1 MTVPLPNHAKR
12 LDADAIRRILPI
24 NASLV
29 VNDVTWDEYEEFL
42 VDLNDSPYVRVFYDH
57 GRMEIMSPA
66 KRHERGKNV
75 VNHLVT
81 AIGFEYGILL
91 TSYASTTLKR
101 ELDLRGA
108 EPDDS
113 FYIQNA
119 ARAIANQDENLDLE
133 TEPPPD
139 LVIEVDRA
147 SSSLNKFVIY
157 AALGV
162 PEFWRLIG
170 KRARF
175 YLLRDGRYEESE
187 KSGAFPFLTA
197 EALATFLEQGIKEG
211 EIAATLAFRK
221 WLNDNRRRFLPD
233 LKLASQQQTQEK
245 TEL

>member
-1 MTVPLPNHAKR
+1 MLNSSKR

-42 VDLNDSPYVRVFYDH
+42 IDLNDSPYVRVFYDH

-75 VNHLVT
+75 VNHFVT

-133 TEPPPD
+133 KEPPPD

-157 AALGV
+157 ATLGM
-162 PEFWRLIG
+162 PEFWRLVG
-170 KRARF
+170 NRARF
-175 YLLRDGRYEESE
+175 YMLRDGRYEESE

-221 WLNDNRRRFLPD
+221 WLNDNRQRFLSGI
-233 LKLASQQQTQEK
+233 KLVPKQIE
-245 TEL
+245 E